1 MGPTVIRIVRT
12 RLHDPEFVELLALSA
27 ETDTPVNTL
36 VRRAVQLL
44 LADRELNYANGNP
57 VDPV

>member
-1 MGPTVIRIVRT
+1 MIRRIRT

-27 ETDTPVNTL
+27 ETGTPVNTL

-44 LADRELNYANGNP
+44 LADRDLTYADGTP
-57 VDPV
+57 VEPV

>member
-1 MGPTVIRIVRT
+1 MIRIVRA

-27 ETDTPVNTL
+27 ETGTPVNTL

-44 LADRELNYANGNP
+44 LADRDLTYTDGSP
-57 VDPV
+57 VKPV